1 MSNPSPE
8 ALATIGNEASPTS
21 DKPTW
26 LKVLQGIALAPV
38 MLGGFLLLGYLT
50 TGGETKSSNPQAAC
64 LDSRYMFDILWEVKQ
79 SLREPDSFEHI
90 RSSATGV
97 DENGVQRILIEF
109 RARNGFG
116 GMNIGKAVAEVQFQ
130 GCELLNWRLIEG

>member
-1 MSNPSPE
+1 MSNPPPE
-8 ALATIGNEASPTS
+8 ALAKIRDEASPTS

-50 TGGETKSSNPQAAC
+50 TGGETKPENPQGAC
-64 LDSRYMFDILWEVKQ
+64 LDNRYMFDILWEIKQ
-79 SLREPDSFEHI
+79 SLREPNSFEHI
-90 RSSATGV
+90 RSKATTV
-97 DENGVQRILIEF
+97 DENGVQHILIEF

-116 GMNIGKAVAEVQFQ
+116 GMNISKAVATVQFQ
-130 GCELLNWRLIEG
+130 GCTLLNWRIIEG

>member
-79 SLREPDSFEHI
+79 SLREPDSRSEEHT
-90 RSSATGV
+90 SELQSLK
-97 DENGVQRILIEF
+97 RISYADFSLKKKNSHMTSTTNQHNTHSTSNDQSTTN
-109 RARNGFG
+109 AYTTT
-116 GMNIGKAVAEVQFQ
+116 K
-130 GCELLNWRLIEG
+130 

>member
-1 MSNPSPE
+1 MKRRPPRSTRTYTLFPYTTLFRSSNRQLSRISLRITEPPERNIMSNPSPE

-64 LDSRYMFDILWEVKQ
+64 LDKI
-79 SLREPDSFEHI
+79 
-90 RSSATGV
+90 G
-97 DENGVQRILIEF
+97 
-109 RARNGFG
+109 RAH
-116 GMNIGKAVAEVQFQ
+116 V
-130 GCELLNWRLIEG
+130 

>member
-50 TGGETKSSNPQAAC
+50 TGGETKSSNPHAAC
-64 LDSRYMFDILWEVKQ
+64 LDSRYMRSEEHTSELQ
-79 SLREPDSFEHI
+79 SLMRNSYAVFCFTKKHSSHI
-90 RSSATGV
+90 R
-97 DENGVQRILIEF
+97 
-109 RARNGFG
+109 
-116 GMNIGKAVAEVQFQ
+116 EVFS
-130 GCELLNWRLIEG
+130 